1 MGLTEQPF
9 DISSCFV
16 QDMFKVLA
24 SGKEME
30 LRHLNRVLAI
40 IFNRRQVFC
49 FVFVFLTRGLVWY
62 PFSLIRWCLLQDA
75 KV

>member
-49 FVFVFLTRGLVWY
+49 FVFVCF
-62 PFSLIRWCLLQDA
+62 FD
-75 KV
+75 